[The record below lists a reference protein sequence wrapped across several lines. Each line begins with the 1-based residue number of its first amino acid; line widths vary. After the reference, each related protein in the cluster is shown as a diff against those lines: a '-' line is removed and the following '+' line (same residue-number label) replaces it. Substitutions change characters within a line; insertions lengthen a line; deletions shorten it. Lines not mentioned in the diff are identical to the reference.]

1 MPERLCM
8 SELYDRVRHCWTS
21 VLRHM
26 FHGGANICHLRHVR
40 PDVDTHATGQ
50 KTLRHDA
57 GFRHIRIEAIPRQ
70 VWDNAMHV
78 LGIVDTLLCPRH
90 VVSMLNTSLDISHL
104 LSVTPLLWQIVMHK
118 IVKSILFH
126 S

>member
-40 PDVDTHATGQ
+40 PDVDAYATGQ
-50 KTLRHDA
+50 KTLTHDA
-57 GFRHIRIEAIPRQ
+57 GFRHVRIEAIPKTGLGPC
-70 VWDNAMHV
+70 NAC
-78 LGIVDTLLCPRH
+78 LGHSGHTTVPKTCCVYAQHIPRH
-90 VVSMLNTSLDISHL
+90 FALAQCDTIAVADRNA
-104 LSVTPLLWQIVMHK
+104 
-118 IVKSILFH
+118 
-126 S
+126 